1 MNLLKFWLILPLEKN
16 LEKKFGSWSERGKF
30 AVRSLW
36 FGHLQK
42 NAEIKYFFLH
52 YDQRGREFE
61 YQLLRGALEFAKS
74 LGCKRIITAP
84 KLLGIGEVNIFD
96 EFGFKKLE
104 KSRKCRQLNRMK
116 FSNNTQPGI
125 LKNKFGKILCKNLI
139 SNHHG
144 LIIN

>member
-1 MNLLKFWLILPLEKN
+1 MLVV
-16 LEKKFGSWSERGKF
+16 WSSEE
-30 AVRSLW
+30 
-36 FGHLQK
+36 

-74 LGCKRIITAP
+74 LGCKSIITAP

-104 KSRKCRQLNRMK
+104 KSKA
-116 FSNNTQPGI
+116 T
-125 LKNKFGKILCKNLI
+125 
-139 SNHHG
+139 
-144 LIIN
+144 